1 MDFSVALD
9 CGDFAFVRCHSCS
22 LVQRNPQALDAEV
35 ESRYRDRHG
44 KDYIAYELANEA
56 SFLRLQELALRDSG
70 FFDLERDLLKEGAEK
85 DSPPQILDIGCATGA
100 LLASLRE
107 RGWAC
112 TGAELCDPSA
122 EYAREVRGLD
132 VRSNPIERADL
143 TEGSFD
149 VVHASHLIEHLNDP
163 RSFVRT
169 VRRLLKPAGTL
180 LVSTPNID
188 GFQARLF
195 GSAWRSAIFDHQY
208 LFSRRTLEALLI
220 SEGFKVLH
228 VATWGG
234 LAAGSAPKAIKQI
247 ADRIVKLTGSGD
259 VMMLRAV
266 PPSP

>member
-1 MDFSVALD
+1 
-9 CGDFAFVRCHSCS
+9 

-35 ESRYRDRHG
+35 ESRYRNRHG
-44 KDYIAYELANEA
+44 IDYVEYELANEA

-70 FFDLERDLLKEGAEK
+70 FFDLERELLAMGSENAN
-85 DSPPQILDIGCATGA
+85 PPRILDIGCATGA
-100 LLASLRE
+100 LLASLRD

-122 EYAREVRGLD
+122 EYARKVRGLD
-132 VRSNPIERADL
+132 VRSDPIERVEL
-143 TEGSFD
+143 PENSFD

-169 VRRLLKPAGTL
+169 VRRLLRPAGTL

-208 LFSRRTLEALLI
+208 LFSQRTLEALLV
-220 SEGFKVLH
+220 SEGFNILR

-234 LAAGSAPKAIKQI
+234 LAAGSAPRIIKGI
-247 ADRIVKLTGSGD
+247 ADRVVKITGSGD

-266 PPSP
+266 LQSP